1 MDPKI
6 RDNLFFQHDKIFL
19 VISLILAS
27 FFPNSPILIGV
38 PGQSAG
44 CNPYNIQ

>member
-1 MDPKI
+1 M
-6 RDNLFFQHDKIFL
+6 DNLFFQRDKIFL
-19 VISLILAS
+19 VILILAS
-27 FFPNSPILIGV
+27 FIPNSPILIDV